1 MKGKECKP
9 RTSERR
15 KRNVLQRVKRNTIK
29 RKWGRTKDGAH
40 SSPIAAKVPYVS
52 RRTRVEVNS
61 SAELSAACFQ
71 VSSQAQNHPDD
82 SRYSSGRGLA
92 SISTRREYGLS
103 PRQQRGGGDLH
114 GATRGVRN
122 SGKRRSHMVV
132 EEELV
137 WAPRQWSKKF
147 DKFMVDRYLSIPVV
161 GADEPPSALAAALG
175 GL

>member
-1 MKGKECKP
+1 M
-9 RTSERR
+9 
-15 KRNVLQRVKRNTIK
+15 
-29 RKWGRTKDGAH
+29 
-40 SSPIAAKVPYVS
+40 PYVS

-114 GATRGVRN
+114 GATRGEKV
-122 SGKRRSHMVV
+122 SGGMEGPGLPTALLPELDRFHLFPVPMLLLLLMLCSYSTSHR
-132 EEELV
+132 
-137 WAPRQWSKKF
+137 W
-147 DKFMVDRYLSIPVV
+147 
-161 GADEPPSALAAALG
+161 
-175 GL
+175 

>member
-103 PRQQRGGGDLH
+103 PRQQRGGGDPHLE
-114 GATRGVRN
+114 GEGFETRGGHIWLWKKSLYGLRGQRN
-122 SGKRRSHMVV
+122 STSSWSIDTFPSRGRSPDPIRV
-132 EEELV
+132 
-137 WAPRQWSKKF
+137 
-147 DKFMVDRYLSIPVV
+147 
-161 GADEPPSALAAALG
+161 
-175 GL
+175 